1 MKYTLSIILLALIF
15 SSVAYSQNNN
25 QNFIPFFNKMVDE
38 FNSRNDF
45 VGGLESEIQFTDGYI
60 ASSSRK
66 FYITSGTY
74 SKESVDSD
82 YRQIQWEYEK
92 HLPANIPPFFTTKLK
107 EYEALKYSS
116 LESRAKLRDYFRQNS
131 ENIGRY
137 RGIPKY
143 LPALNKILAGAKP
156 YVRTLETEKNKFLAV
171 KKEIMTEGRSI
182 ADKMEEESLRN
193 APDGEYYI
201 ALKKHMKMYKDFL
214 EWINVKK
221 GKVLLSE
228 YKTKL
233 KAFNDYEKTLR
244 AMPKIKNPSLQ
255 SRFEG
260 YLYQIDYY
268 NPKLDE
274 VVDRW
279 EMWGKQVHPS
289 HYRDMVGGYD
299 NFVSAYNYFVETGNK
314 SR

>member
-1 MKYTLSIILLALIF
+1 MKHTLSIVLLTLIF
-15 SSVAYSQNNN
+15 SSVAYSQTNN

-45 VGGLESEIQFTDGYI
+45 VGGLENEIQFTDGYI

-66 FYITSGTY
+66 FSITSGDY
-74 SKESVDSD
+74 SKELVDSD

-92 HLPANIPPFFTTKLK
+92 HFPSGVTPFFQTKLK
-107 EYEALKYSS
+107 EYENLKYNC
-116 LESRAKLRDYFRQNS
+116 LDSRAKLRYYFRQNS

-143 LPALNKILAGAKP
+143 TAALNKILAGAKP
-156 YVRTLETEKNKFLAV
+156 YVRALEAEKNKFLAV

-182 ADKMEEESLRN
+182 ADKIEEEHLKK

-201 ALKKHMKMYKDFL
+201 ALKKHMAMYKDFI

-228 YKTKL
+228 YKTKVKTL
-233 KAFNDYEKTLR
+233 KDYEKSLI
-244 AMPKIKNPSLQ
+244 AMPKIKNQSLQ

-274 VVDRW
+274 VIDRW

-289 HYRDMVGGYD
+289 HYRELVGAYD
-299 NFVSAYNYFVETGNK
+299 NYVSTYNYFVETGNR